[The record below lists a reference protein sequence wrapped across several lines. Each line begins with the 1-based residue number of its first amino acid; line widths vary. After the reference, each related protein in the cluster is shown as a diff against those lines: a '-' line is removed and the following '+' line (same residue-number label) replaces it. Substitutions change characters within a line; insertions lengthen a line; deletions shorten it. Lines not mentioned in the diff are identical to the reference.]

1 MTSMCEEELDSSLAV
16 VDMVLDLL
24 NMGRRAKAWDDDEE
38 VVEVVP
44 TREILGSREMLS
56 PLLGTELD
64 FWMWVSLVDKSRGLI
79 VWLLIA

>member
-1 MTSMCEEELDSSLAV
+1 
-16 VDMVLDLL
+16 MVLDLL